1 MKLRLK
7 KSKDKASLKT
17 ATVSCGRS
25 VGSFWSLAFAGIVL
39 ILLAAW
45 VFLLDVYH
53 QAENQHSSKQLKT
66 GVEALVARLAETEGV
81 RRSVLSAIA
90 REPSLIR
97 AFEGSDRG
105 ELQLLEKRF
114 QQLIPGA
121 IRVRLLAAGH
131 QDLDQTVEPH
141 LSYASLQLLR
151 RAEKSTQPTLAEVHQ
166 FASDQQHT
174 AIAVRVM
181 DLSGENL
188 IGTIHTA
195 FPQGTLQQAID
206 AVTDYQGRV
215 EIRQLVKEASTLTL
229 AQNNTVK
236 QTRASPAGQILVA
249 NTIWEVVYWQK
260 GVLSLD
266 ENIIKMYAISL
277 GAALL
282 LVSLLLFFQSKRFS
296 ASLKKDQAS
305 LINQL
310 ERMVAGKSPGQL
322 APELKEMGAT
332 LELVTHY
339 AREYRA
345 SKTAKE
351 SKPIAVQE
359 LTSEIHVNEEIV
371 TKPGGTPVV
380 SGMEL
385 PAGIFRAYDVRGVVG
400 DALTADVVY
409 EIGRAVGS
417 EAYEKG
423 QQTVIV
429 GRDGRNSSPA
439 LCEALCNGLKASG
452 RDVVDLGQVPTPVLY
467 FATHHL
473 GSNSGVMV
481 TGSHNP
487 ASYNG
492 LKFVIDGN
500 VLSSEAIQAVRKR
513 IESGDLMQGNGQS
526 LQQDL
531 IPDYIERITDDVRLA
546 RPLNVVIDCGNAI
559 AGRVA
564 PELFRALGC
573 EVTELFCEVDGS
585 FPNHHPDPSVP
596 ENLKALQEQV
606 VATKADIGLAFDGD
620 GDRLGVVDSQ
630 GRIVW
635 PDRILMF
642 LAADVLSRHPGVD
655 IIYDVKSTRHLAGE
669 ILSHGGR
676 PLMWKTGHSMLKSK
690 MKETGALL
698 AGEFSGHIIFSERW
712 YGFDDAL
719 YAGARLLE
727 ILAMDPRESA
737 ELFADLPDSVS
748 TPELCMPLEEGESQ
762 RVMQAISQ
770 HADFPDARLIDT
782 DGLRIEF
789 EHGWG
794 LVRPSNTTPALVFR
808 FEADSAEALEAI
820 QAQFRQLLS
829 KVETSGQTPF

>member
-7 KSKDKASLKT
+7 KSKDKASPKA
-17 ATVSCGRS
+17 ATGRGGRS

-39 ILLAAW
+39 ILLVAW
-45 VFLLDVYH
+45 FFLLDVYH

-66 GVEALVARLAETEGV
+66 GVEALVDRLAEAEGV
-81 RRSVLSAIA
+81 RRSVLSSLA
-90 REPSLIR
+90 RDPLLITALEGGDR
-97 AFEGSDRG
+97 AG
-105 ELQLLEKRF
+105 LQLLEDRF
-114 QQLIPGA
+114 QQLVPGA
-121 IRVRLLAAGH
+121 TRVRLLVAGH
-131 QDLDQTVEPH
+131 QELDQTVEPH

-151 RAEKSTQPTLAEVHQ
+151 RAEKSTQPTPAEVHQ
-166 FASDQQHT
+166 FATDQQHI
-174 AIAVRVM
+174 AVAVRVM
-181 DLSGENL
+181 DASEANL
-188 IGTIHTA
+188 LGTIHAA
-195 FPQGTLQQAID
+195 FPRGELQQAID

-229 AQNNTVK
+229 AENSGAK
-236 QTRASPAGQILVA
+236 QAKANPAGQIMVA

-260 GVLSLD
+260 SALALD
-266 ENIIKMYAISL
+266 ENVIKMYAASL

-282 LVSLLLFFQSKRFS
+282 LVGLLMFLQSKRF
-296 ASLKKDQAS
+296 AALLKKDQAS

-310 ERMVAGKSPGQL
+310 ERMVAGKSPSQL
-322 APELKEMGAT
+322 APELKEMSAT
-332 LELVTHY
+332 LELLAHY
-339 AREYRA
+339 SREYRTK
-345 SKTAKE
+345 KTAKE
-351 SKPIAVQE
+351 GKPAVAQS
-359 LTSEIHVNEEIV
+359 LVSEIHVDEEIV
-371 TKPGGTPVV
+371 TQPGGTSAV
-380 SGMEL
+380 SGVEL

-429 GRDGRNSSPA
+429 GRDGRDSSPA
-439 LCEALCNGLKASG
+439 LCDALCNGLKASG

-500 VLSSEAIQAVRKR
+500 VLSSESIQAVRKR
-513 IESGDLMQGNGQS
+513 IESGDLVQGDGQS

-546 RPLNVVIDCGNAI
+546 RPLNIVIDCGNAI

-564 PELFRALGC
+564 PELFHALGC

-606 VATKADIGLAFDGD
+606 IAAKADIGLAFDGD

-630 GRIVW
+630 GNIVW

-669 ILSHGGR
+669 ILAHGGR

-748 TPELCMPLEEGESQ
+748 TAELGMPLEEGESQ
-762 RVMQAISQ
+762 RVMQEIFQ

-808 FEADSAEALEAI
+808 FEADSTEALETI
-820 QAQFRQLLS
+820 QAQFRQLFS
-829 KVETSGQTPF
+829 KVETSGQIPF